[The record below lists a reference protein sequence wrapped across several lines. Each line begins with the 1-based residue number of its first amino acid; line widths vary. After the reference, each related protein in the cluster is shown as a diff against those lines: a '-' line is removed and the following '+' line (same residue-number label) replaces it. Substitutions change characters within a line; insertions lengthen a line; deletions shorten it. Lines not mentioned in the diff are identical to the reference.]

1 MKKAGDINMRRQ
13 FLDEQS
19 YHWIG
24 RFLPFWLLTLL
35 VTPFFHQARL
45 YYALEDI
52 GDLLLLFWLI
62 AWGQKH
68 SVSLFLSCILALVVT
83 AIFLFAF
90 IFYGS
95 WLGLK
100 L

>member
-35 VTPFFHQARL
+35 VTPFFHQAWL

-52 GDLLLLFWLI
+52 GDLLRLLAWLE
-62 AWGQKH
+62 
-68 SVSLFLSCILALVVT
+68 ALT
-83 AIFLFAF
+83 NIHK
-90 IFYGS
+90 
-95 WLGLK
+95 LK
-100 L
+100 KDLPDMTPKIGTI

>member
-35 VTPFFHQARL
+35 VTPFFIKPGYIML
-45 YYALEDI
+45 
-52 GDLLLLFWLI
+52 
-62 AWGQKH
+62 
-68 SVSLFLSCILALVVT
+68 
-83 AIFLFAF
+83 
-90 IFYGS
+90 
-95 WLGLK
+95 
-100 L
+100 

>member
-35 VTPFFHQARL
+35 VTPFFHQAWL

-62 AWGQKH
+62 AW
-68 SVSLFLSCILALVVT
+68 STFL
-83 AIFLFAF
+83 
-90 IFYGS
+90 
-95 WLGLK
+95 LGNDSIPVFFERAK
-100 L
+100 PICKNSMIREP